1 MKLKYKISIFNI
13 ITRLLLIV
21 ILWFALPFTV
31 ETIIYKNTN
40 KGLLEKRD
48 RFIKNLNK
56 DEIQDFLI
64 SKDTSEDYGSFS
76 TLHNEFIQ
84 LKQVPK
90 TTKKNKDVFLNEMRI
105 IENETSEYRV
115 LQHHFDYNK
124 AKYKLEIGS
133 SIKEIN
139 DLKESLHFFI
149 IITFLI
155 LSFLT
160 FIVDNFYVGF
170 LLKPL
175 KEIVETKIKLINN
188 PEKFNPIP
196 VTTSSTE
203 FKDLDIALN
212 KMMLRITELFLK
224 EKEFIG
230 NVSHELMTPISIL
243 KNRFENLIQNQSLN
257 NNAVDKISNS
267 LNTLDAMKKV
277 INNLLLISRID
288 NKLYQTNELINFNE
302 ILQYIIEN
310 QEDRI
315 KDKQLII
322 TNNLKYKFEFYGNK
336 SLIQVLFSNILSNAI
351 KYNKKSGSISIFD
364 EFEQDKYTIK
374 IVDAGIGM
382 TTEQVSRI
390 FNRFT
395 RINFDQEGQ
404 GIGLAIVDSIAHLHD
419 IQIVVNSQIN
429 IGTTFIL
436 VFPKNFKVNKILNV

>member
-1 MKLKYKISIFNI
+1 MKLKYKISVFNI

-21 ILWFALPFTV
+21 ILWIALPFTV

-48 RFIKNLNK
+48 RFIKNLNNE
-56 DEIQDFLI
+56 EIQDFLI
-64 SKDTSEDYGSFS
+64 SKDTSRGYGSFS
-76 TLHNEFIQ
+76 TLHNEFIH
-84 LKQVPK
+84 LKQVAK
-90 TTKKNKDVFLNEMRI
+90 NTKKNKNKFLNEIRI
-105 IENETSEYRV
+105 IENEYSEYRV
-115 LQHHFDYNK
+115 LQYHFDYNNT
-124 AKYKLEIGS
+124 KYRLEIGS
-133 SIKEIN
+133 SVKEIN

-155 LSFLT
+155 LSILT
-160 FIVDNFYVGF
+160 FVVDNFYVGY

-175 KEIVETKIKLINN
+175 KAIVETKIKLINN

-196 VTTSSTE
+196 VDTTSIE
-203 FKDLDIALN
+203 FKDLDVALN

-302 ILQYIIEN
+302 IIDYIIEN

-315 KDKQLII
+315 KNKQILV
-322 TNNLKYKFEFYGNK
+322 TKNLSHKFEFYGNK
-336 SLIQVLFSNILSNAI
+336 SLIQVLFSNILTNAI
-351 KYNKKSGSISIFD
+351 KYNKKTGDISIFD
-364 EFEQDKYTIK
+364 EFAHNKYTIK

-382 TTEQVSRI
+382 TKEQVSRI

-429 IGTTFIL
+429 VGTTFTL
-436 VFPKNFKVNKILNV
+436 VFRKNANVNKNLNL

>member
-1 MKLKYKISIFNI
+1 
-13 ITRLLLIV
+13 
-21 ILWFALPFTV
+21 
-31 ETIIYKNTN
+31 
-40 KGLLEKRD
+40 
-48 RFIKNLNK
+48 
-56 DEIQDFLI
+56 
-64 SKDTSEDYGSFS
+64 
-76 TLHNEFIQ
+76 
-84 LKQVPK
+84 
-90 TTKKNKDVFLNEMRI
+90 
-105 IENETSEYRV
+105 
-115 LQHHFDYNK
+115 
-124 AKYKLEIGS
+124 
-133 SIKEIN
+133 
-139 DLKESLHFFI
+139 
-149 IITFLI
+149 
-155 LSFLT
+155 
-160 FIVDNFYVGF
+160 
-170 LLKPL
+170 
-175 KEIVETKIKLINN
+175 
-188 PEKFNPIP
+188 
-196 VTTSSTE
+196 
-203 FKDLDIALN
+203 
-212 KMMLRITELFLK
+212 MLRITELFLK

-288 NKLYQTNELINFNE
+288 NKLYQINELINFNE

-315 KDKQLII
+315 KNKQLII
-322 TNNLKYKFEFYGNK
+322 TNNLNYKFEFYGNK

-436 VFPKNFKVNKILNV
+436 IFPKNFKVNKILNV